1 MLKNN
6 KTYKTLIRYNTKVNY
21 FFIQICYLLHKL
33 EFQTST
39 PLTNQP
45 SEERILNISKSS
57 GTTSVEVKW
66 NVYINYRPITTK
78 LTAQVFRPRTSQ
90 ISYMFS
96 HYLRYLKY
104 TYTLIYIYIVY
115 IISINNH
122 SSFWME
128 EDACSK
134 IIWGEA
140 YELFIAKA
148 MHQAS
153 QEHHQGSECLG

>member
-1 MLKNN
+1 MKHHNIS
-6 KTYKTLIRYNTKVNY
+6 KTLIRYNTKVNC

-78 LTAQVFRPRTSQ
+78 FTAQVFRPRTSQ
-90 ISYMFS
+90 ISYMFF
-96 HYLRYLKY
+96 HYLWCYKTSTKLKNNNFSF
-104 TYTLIYIYIVY
+104 LKKIYNQYEY
-115 IISINNH
+115 P
-122 SSFWME
+122 SFWKQLV
-128 EDACSK
+128 EDECSK
-134 IIWGEA
+134 TFLGKTVFEQFIVEQHTR
-140 YELFIAKA
+140 LF
-148 MHQAS
+148 
-153 QEHHQGSECLG
+153 